1 MPQKVMSKKQL
12 EILLTKVEGFRNPKI
27 KFEQYFTDATIVADM
42 LWNAR
47 HNRHVKGKI
56 IADLGCGPGIFGFGA
71 LILGAKKVYFVDL
84 DKEALQVAKDNQ
96 KVVEKI
102 LGKKLNCSY
111 HNINVK
117 DFDENVQVVIQNP
130 PFGVKR
136 THHDKLFLVKAM
148 EMANVVYS
156 FHKLSTKKFVE
167 KFVGDNG
174 FRIKELYTYDFPIKK
189 QFFFH
194 ISRVKNIEVGCWV
207 VVK

>member
-1 MPQKVMSKKQL
+1 MSKKQL